1 MAFPDRFIRCNFG
14 ADDRLSSDI
23 IDDCLNFEEVKCP
36 LRGKFCKDEG
46 LICKPK
52 GSVELSQVERN
63 VAKLYVEGY
72 TFKEIAAILKK
83 NPSTVKTQLWNIK
96 NKLGVKNC
104 RGIIKV
110 IRSKN
115 LQ

>member
-1 MAFPDRFIRCNFG
+1 MLTATQPSAI
-14 ADDRLSSDI
+14 STWQ
-23 IDDCLNFEEVKCP
+23 
-36 LRGKFCKDEG
+36 DEG

-72 TFKEIAAILKK
+72 TFKEIASILKK